1 MEHLLSGL
9 PIKLPARSPSGHKG
23 DFGHV
28 LSICGSERYQGAAVL
43 AALGAVHSGAGMVT
57 AAFPRAAYA
66 PIAAKLT
73 VTPLLPLP
81 NNRQGTLR
89 VSAIQELRA
98 ALPGKSAVLLGCGLG
113 MNADTIALTELLLQE
128 VEAPLVLDADAL
140 NAIAR
145 IHSVNSEKSLA
156 PVLSQETPYL
166 PLCGIN
172 SGGAH
177 MDGADILNSR
187 ACACPVLTPHM
198 GEMSRLCGVPVDELL
213 QNPVEFARGFAKKYD
228 VILVLKGA
236 QTVVAGA
243 GENEAWVCPLSPNSG
258 LAKAGSGDLLAGMI
272 ASLLAQGMKPYG
284 AAVGGVYLHALAAA
298 HAAERLSQSG
308 MTATDCVEELKRIA
322 VDGG

>member
-1 MEHLLSGL
+1 LNHSLSNL
-9 PIKLPARSPSGHKG
+9 PCKLPARSPSGHKG

-81 NNRQGTLR
+81 GNRQGTLR
-89 VSAIQELRA
+89 VSAMQDLRA

-113 MNADTIALTELLLQE
+113 LNADTIALTELLLRE

-145 IHSVNSEKSLA
+145 INGVNSPTSLA
-156 PVLSQETPYL
+156 LVPPQETSYL

-177 MDGADILNSR
+177 MNGTDILNSR
-187 ACACPVLTPHM
+187 VCDRPVLTPHM
-198 GEMSRLCGVPVDELL
+198 GEMSRLCGVSVEELQ
-213 QNPVEFARGFAKKYD
+213 QNSMRFARAFAQKYG
-228 VILVLKGA
+228 VVLVLKSA
-236 QTVVAGA
+236 QTIVAGA
-243 GENEAWVCPLSPNSG
+243 GEGEVWTCPFPPNSG

-272 ASLLAQGMKPYG
+272 ASLLAQGMQPYD
-284 AAVGGVYLHALAAA
+284 AAVCGVYLHALAAA
-298 HAAERLSQSG
+298 RTAERLSASG
-308 MTATDCVEELKRIA
+308 MTALDCVEELKRMAI
-322 VDGG
+322 DGG